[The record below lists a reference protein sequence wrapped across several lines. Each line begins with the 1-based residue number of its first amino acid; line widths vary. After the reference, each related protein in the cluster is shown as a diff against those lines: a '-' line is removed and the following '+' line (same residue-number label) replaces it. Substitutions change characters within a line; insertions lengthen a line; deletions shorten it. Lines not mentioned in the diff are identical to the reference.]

1 MSIKK
6 NKEKRLMSL
15 LKEFVIITFGAVL
28 AAAAIYFF
36 MLPSHL
42 AVGSASA
49 LGMVLSNFIPIPVS
63 VITLL
68 LNVFLLILGF
78 ILIGPEFGAK
88 TVYTAIMVPVSM
100 GVFENIFPDFQSLT
114 QDPLIDVL
122 CYILVVGM
130 AMAILFS
137 HNASSGGLDI
147 VAKIMNKYLKMDIGR
162 AVSISGIIVAL
173 TSAFCY
179 DTKIVILSVL
189 GTYFG
194 GMIVDH
200 FIFGL
205 NIKRRVCVISPKIDE
220 ITDFVL
226 YQLHS
231 GATLNEITGAY
242 HKNKQKEI
250 ITIVDKQEY
259 RKLMAFVK
267 EVDPKAFVTVYAVS
281 EICYQ
286 PKTGK

>member
-1 MSIKK
+1 MKKK
-6 NKEKRLMSL
+6 NTLFIIKDFL
-15 LKEFVIITFGAVL
+15 VITFGAVL

-36 MLPSHL
+36 MLPSHV

-49 LGMVLSNFIPIPVS
+49 LGMVLSNFIPLPVS
-63 VITLL
+63 VITLA
-68 LNVFLLILGF
+68 LNMLLLIMGF
-78 ILIGPEFGAK
+78 MLIGSEFGAK
-88 TVYTAIMVPVSM
+88 TVYTSIMVPVAM
-100 GVFENIFPDFQSLT
+100 GAFEIIFPNFQSLT

-137 HNASSGGLDI
+137 RNASSGGLDI
-147 VAKIMNKYLKMDIGR
+147 VAKIMNKYLKMDLGR
-162 AVSISGIIVAL
+162 AVSISGIVVAL
-173 TSAFCY
+173 TSLLCY
-179 DTKIVILSVL
+179 DAKTVVLSVL

-226 YQLHS
+226 HQLHS
-231 GATLNEITGAY
+231 GATLNEIIGAY
-242 HKNKQKEI
+242 DKTPKKEI
-250 ITIVDKQEY
+250 ITIVDKHEY
-259 RKLMAFVK
+259 RKLMDFVK
-267 EVDPKAFVTVYAVS
+267 KVDSKAFVTVYSVN
-281 EICYQ
+281 EIRYQ
-286 PKTGK
+286 PKV

>member
-1 MSIKK
+1 MSLKK
-6 NKEKRLMSL
+6 NKEKVFLSF
-15 LKEFVIITFGAVL
+15 LKEFLTITFGAVL

-36 MLPSHL
+36 MLPSHV

-49 LGMVLSNFIPIPVS
+49 LGMVLSNFISLPIS
-63 VITLL
+63 LITLL
-68 LNVFLLILGF
+68 LNVFLLIMGF

-88 TVYTAIMVPVSM
+88 TVYTSIMVPVAM
-100 GVFENIFPDFQSLT
+100 GAFEVIFPNFQSLT
-114 QDPLIDVL
+114 QDSLIDVL

-137 HNASSGGLDI
+137 CNASSGGLDI
-147 VAKIMNKYLKMDIGR
+147 VAKIMNKYLKMDLGR
-162 AVSISGIIVAL
+162 AVSIAGIVVAL
-173 TSAFCY
+173 TSSFCY
-179 DTKIVILSVL
+179 DAKTVILSVL

-194 GMIVDH
+194 GIIVDH

-205 NIKRRVCVISPKIDE
+205 NLKRRVCVISPKIDE

-242 HKNKQKEI
+242 HKNPQKEM
-250 ITIVDKQEY
+250 ITIVDKHEY
-259 RKLMAFVK
+259 RKLMDFVK
-267 EVDPKAFVTVYAVS
+267 ETDPKAFVTVYAVN

-286 PKTGK
+286 PKL

>member
-1 MSIKK
+1 MSNRFI
-6 NKEKRLMSL
+6 LL
-15 LKEFVIITFGAVL
+15 LKEFIIITFGAVL

-36 MLPSHL
+36 MLPSHV

-100 GVFENIFPDFQSLT
+100 GVFETIFPNFQSLT

-147 VAKIMNKYLKMDIGR
+147 VAKIINKYLKMDIGR
-162 AVSISGIIVAL
+162 AVSISGIVVAL

-205 NIKRRVCVISPKIDE
+205 NIKRRVCVISPKNDE

-242 HKNKQKEI
+242 LGDKKKEI

-267 EVDPKAFVTVYAVS
+267 EVDPKAFVTVYAVN

-286 PKTGK
+286 PKV

>member
-1 MSIKK
+1 MSLKK
-6 NKEKRLMSL
+6 NKEKVFLSF
-15 LKEFVIITFGAVL
+15 LKEFLTITFGAVL
-28 AAAAIYFF
+28 AAGAIYFF
-36 MLPSHL
+36 MLPSHV

-63 VITLL
+63 LITLL
-68 LNVFLLILGF
+68 LNVFLLIIGF

-88 TVYTAIMVPVSM
+88 TVYTSIMVPVAM
-100 GVFENIFPDFQSLT
+100 GVFEVIFPNFQSLT
-114 QDPLIDVL
+114 QDSLIDVL

-137 HNASSGGLDI
+137 CNASSGGLDI
-147 VAKIMNKYLKMDIGR
+147 VAKIMNKYLKMDLGR
-162 AVSISGIIVAL
+162 AVSIAGIVVAL
-173 TSAFCY
+173 TSSFCY
-179 DTKIVILSVL
+179 DAKTVILSVL

-194 GMIVDH
+194 GIIVDH

-205 NIKRRVCVISPKIDE
+205 NLKRRVCVISPKIDE

-242 HKNKQKEI
+242 HKNQQKEM
-250 ITIVDKQEY
+250 ITIVDKHEY
-259 RKLMAFVK
+259 RKLMDFVK
-267 EVDPKAFVTVYAVS
+267 ETDPKAFVTVYAVN

-286 PKTGK
+286 PKL

>member
-6 NKEKRLMSL
+6 NKEKRIMLL
-15 LKEFVIITFGAVL
+15 LKEFAIITFGAVL

-36 MLPSHL
+36 MLPSHV

-68 LNVFLLILGF
+68 LNIFLLILGF

-88 TVYTAIMVPVSM
+88 TVYTAIMVPVAM
-100 GVFENIFPDFQSLT
+100 GVFETIFPNFQFLT

-137 HNASSGGLDI
+137 RNASSVGLDI

-173 TSAFCY
+173 TSALCY

-189 GTYFG
+189 GTYFC

-242 HKNKQKEI
+242 LGDKKKEI

-267 EVDPKAFVTVYAVS
+267 EVDPKAFVTVYAVN

-286 PKTGK
+286 PKV

>member
-6 NKEKRLMSL
+6 NRKKRIISL
-15 LKEFVIITFGAVL
+15 LKEFTIITFAAVL

-36 MLPSHL
+36 MLPSHV

-49 LGMVLSNFIPIPVS
+49 LGMVLSNFIPISVS
-63 VITLL
+63 MITLL
-68 LNVFLLILGF
+68 LNVILLILGF

-88 TVYTAIMVPVSM
+88 TVYTAIMIPVTM
-100 GVFENIFPDFQSLT
+100 GVFEKIFPDFQSLT
-114 QDPLIDVL
+114 LDPLIDVL

-137 HNASSGGLDI
+137 RNASSGGLDI

-194 GMIVDH
+194 GIIVDH

-242 HKNKQKEI
+242 HKHKQKEI
-250 ITIVDKQEY
+250 ITIVDNHEY
-259 RKLMAFVK
+259 RKLMDFVK
-267 EVDPKAFVTVYAVS
+267 EIDPKAFVTVYAVN

-286 PKTGK
+286 PKIGK

>member
-1 MSIKK
+1 MSLKK
-6 NKEKRLMSL
+6 NKEKVFLSF
-15 LKEFVIITFGAVL
+15 LKEFLTITFGAVL
-28 AAAAIYFF
+28 AAGAIYFF
-36 MLPSHL
+36 MLPSHV

-63 VITLL
+63 LVTLL
-68 LNVFLLILGF
+68 LNVFLLIIGF

-88 TVYTAIMVPVSM
+88 TVYTSIMVPVAM
-100 GVFENIFPDFQSLT
+100 GVFEVIFPNFQSLT
-114 QDPLIDVL
+114 QDSLIDVL

-137 HNASSGGLDI
+137 CNASSGGLDI
-147 VAKIMNKYLKMDIGR
+147 VAKIMNKYLKMDLGR
-162 AVSISGIIVAL
+162 AVSIAGIVVAL
-173 TSAFCY
+173 TSSFCY
-179 DTKIVILSVL
+179 DAKTVILSVL

-194 GMIVDH
+194 GIIVDH

-205 NIKRRVCVISPKIDE
+205 NLKRRVCVISPKIDE

-242 HKNKQKEI
+242 HKNPQKEM
-250 ITIVDKQEY
+250 ITIVDKHEY
-259 RKLMAFVK
+259 RKLMDFVK
-267 EVDPKAFVTVYAVS
+267 ETDPKAFVTVYAVN

-286 PKTGK
+286 PKL

>member
-1 MSIKK
+1 MSLKK
-6 NKEKRLMSL
+6 NKEKVFLSF
-15 LKEFVIITFGAVL
+15 LKEFLTITFGAVL

-36 MLPSHL
+36 MLPSHV

-49 LGMVLSNFIPIPVS
+49 LGMVLSNFISLPVS
-63 VITLL
+63 LITLL
-68 LNVFLLILGF
+68 LNVFLLIMGF
-78 ILIGPEFGAK
+78 ILIGPEYGAK
-88 TVYTAIMVPVSM
+88 TVYTSIMVPVAM
-100 GVFENIFPDFQSLT
+100 GVFEVIFPNFQSLT
-114 QDPLIDVL
+114 QDSLIDVL

-137 HNASSGGLDI
+137 CNASSGGLDI
-147 VAKIMNKYLKMDIGR
+147 VAKIMNKYLKMDLGR
-162 AVSISGIIVAL
+162 AVSIAGIVVAL
-173 TSAFCY
+173 TSSFCY
-179 DTKIVILSVL
+179 DAKTVILSVL

-194 GMIVDH
+194 GIIVDH

-205 NIKRRVCVISPKIDE
+205 NLKRRVCVISPKIDE

-242 HKNKQKEI
+242 HKNPQKEM
-250 ITIVDKQEY
+250 ITIVDKHEY
-259 RKLMAFVK
+259 RKLMDFVK
-267 EVDPKAFVTVYAVS
+267 ETDPKAFVTVYAVN

-286 PKTGK
+286 PKL

>member
-1 MSIKK
+1 MSNRFI
-6 NKEKRLMSL
+6 LL
-15 LKEFVIITFGAVL
+15 LKEFIIITFGAVL

-36 MLPSHL
+36 MLPSHV

-49 LGMVLSNFIPIPVS
+49 LGMVLSNFIPVPVS

-68 LNVFLLILGF
+68 LNIFLLILGF

-137 HNASSGGLDI
+137 RNASSGGLDI

-162 AVSISGIIVAL
+162 AVSISGIVVAL

-200 FIFGL
+200 FIFGM

-242 HKNKQKEI
+242 HRNKQQEI

-267 EVDPKAFVTVYAVS
+267 EVDPKAFVTVYAVN

-286 PKTGK
+286 PKV

>member
-1 MSIKK
+1 MSDRKK
-6 NKEKRLMSL
+6 KEKRFMSL
-15 LKEFVIITFGAVL
+15 LKEFIIITFGAVL

-36 MLPSHL
+36 MLPSHV

-68 LNVFLLILGF
+68 LNIFLLILGF

-100 GVFENIFPDFQSLT
+100 GVFETIFPDFQSLT

-137 HNASSGGLDI
+137 RNASSGGLDI

-162 AVSISGIIVAL
+162 AVSVSGIIVAL

-250 ITIVDKQEY
+250 ITIVDKQEF

-267 EVDPKAFVTVYAVS
+267 EIDPKAFVTVYAVN

-286 PKTGK
+286 PKTEK

>member
-1 MSIKK
+1 MAMKK
-6 NKEKRLMSL
+6 AKGRNTFIDFL
-15 LKEFVIITFGAVL
+15 IITFGAVL

-36 MLPSHL
+36 MLPSHV

-49 LGMVLSNFIPIPVS
+49 LAMVLSNFIPISVS
-63 VITLL
+63 LITLII
-68 LNVFLLILGF
+68 NIFLLILGF
-78 ILIGPEFGAK
+78 LLIGPEFGAK

-100 GVFENIFPDFQSLT
+100 GVFEIIFPNFQSLT

-137 HNASSGGLDI
+137 RNASSGGMDI

-162 AVSISGIIVAL
+162 AVSISGIVVAL
-173 TSAFCY
+173 TSVFCY
-179 DTKIVILSVL
+179 DTKTVVLSVL

-220 ITDFVL
+220 ITEFVL
-226 YQLHS
+226 HELHS

-242 HKNKQKEI
+242 DKTPKNEI
-250 ITIVDKQEY
+250 ITIVDKHEY
-259 RKLMAFVK
+259 RRLMDYVK
-267 EVDPKAFVTVYAVS
+267 KVDPNAFVTVYAVN
-281 EICYQ
+281 EISYQ
-286 PKTGK
+286 PKV